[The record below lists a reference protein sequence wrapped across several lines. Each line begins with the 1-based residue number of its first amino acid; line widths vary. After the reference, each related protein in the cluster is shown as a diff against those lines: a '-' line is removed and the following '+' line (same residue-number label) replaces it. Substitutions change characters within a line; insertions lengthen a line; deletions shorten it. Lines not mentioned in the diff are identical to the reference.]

1 MYCNLFKTWYYKYV
15 RKIIK
20 RKKENEV
27 NTMTREE
34 AIAGRLSQRE
44 GVFGKSGVIDRKKQI
59 KEATKELRALAMMIN
74 ESLDE
79 NDFDDV
85 YGLGIEIRRLGNNI
99 CNIADDTLKPF
110 DED

>member
-1 MYCNLFKTWYYKYV
+1 
-15 RKIIK
+15 
-20 RKKENEV
+20 
-27 NTMTREE
+27 MTREE
-34 AIAGRLSQRE
+34 VIAGRLSQLE
-44 GVFGKSGVIDRKKQI
+44 GVFGKSGVIDRKKKI
-59 KEATKELRALAMMIN
+59 KKATKELRALAKMIN

>member
-1 MYCNLFKTWYYKYV
+1 MYCNLFKIWYYIYV
-15 RKIIK
+15 RKIKK

-34 AIAGRLSQRE
+34 AIAGRLSQLE

-59 KEATKELRALAMMIN
+59 KKATKELRALAMMIN

-85 YGLGIEIRRLGNNI
+85 YGLGIDIRRLGNNI

>member
-1 MYCNLFKTWYYKYV
+1 MA
-15 RKIIK
+15 
-20 RKKENEV
+20 
-27 NTMTREE
+27 REQ
-34 AIAGRLSQRE
+34 AVAGRLSQLE
-44 GVFGKSGVIDRKKQI
+44 AVFGKSGVIDRKKQI
-59 KEATKELRALAMMIN
+59 KEATKELRALAMTIN

-99 CNIADDTLKPF
+99 CSIADDTLKPF

>member
-34 AIAGRLSQRE
+34 AITGRLSKLE

-59 KEATKELRALAMMIN
+59 KEATKELRALAKMIN

-85 YGLGIEIRRLGNNI
+85 YGLGIDIRRLGNNI

>member
-1 MYCNLFKTWYYKYV
+1 
-15 RKIIK
+15 
-20 RKKENEV
+20 
-27 NTMTREE
+27 MTREE
-34 AIAGRLSQRE
+34 AIAGRLNQLE
-44 GVFGKSGVIDRKKQI
+44 DVFGKSGVIDRKKQI

>member
-1 MYCNLFKTWYYKYV
+1 
-15 RKIIK
+15 
-20 RKKENEV
+20 
-27 NTMTREE
+27 MTREE
-34 AIAGRLSQRE
+34 VIAGRLSQLE

-59 KEATKELRALAMMIN
+59 KKATKELRALAKMIN
-74 ESLDE
+74 ESLGE

-85 YGLGIEIRRLGNNI
+85 YGLGIEIRRLSNNI

>member
-1 MYCNLFKTWYYKYV
+1 MYCNLFKMWYYKYV

-34 AIAGRLSQRE
+34 AITGRLSKLE

-85 YGLGIEIRRLGNNI
+85 YGLGIDIRRLGNNI

>member
-1 MYCNLFKTWYYKYV
+1 
-15 RKIIK
+15 
-20 RKKENEV
+20 
-27 NTMTREE
+27 MTRED
-34 AIAGRLSQRE
+34 AIAGRLSQLE

-59 KEATKELRALAMMIN
+59 KKATKELRALAMMIN

-85 YGLGIEIRRLGNNI
+85 YGLGIEIRRLSNNI